1 MKKALFALML
11 GLSVLLMT
19 GCGNILKDGLVKV
32 DRSTFA
38 SPTSRGKVVGKAIY
52 SAWLITQ
59 QTDPEKAKE
68 AEKLYLQLTASPNG
82 TYDIGV
88 LNTMA
93 VSLLREAIGKKKDP
107 ATAALAT
114 SAILLLGH
122 VADDYAAKKLETST
136 AGEFVEGVI
145 LGIEE
150 AKSSQQLAA
159 IAELVAQY
167 QELKKEQEALKAA
180 EKIEKQKEKE
190 AAAEAAAEAQPE
202 VPAVTEE
209 EYVYKPFSCPG
220 GNCTFKDL
228 SKDASIAFQNGLAM
242 QLADY
247 VVHESRT
254 EPFTPTIEENLMEF
268 LLRMSKL
275 DEWGYAET
283 WLVID
288 SFVIKNGKLVEL
300 NFLLRQEEGNYI
312 KETCVSCAPPEYEEF
327 YAEKGLVKMK
337 AKK

>member
-11 GLSVLLMT
+11 GLSVLMMT

-32 DRSTFA
+32 DRSTFS

-52 SAWLITQ
+52 SAWLVAK
-59 QTDPEKAKE
+59 QTNPEKADE
-68 AEKLYLQLTASPNG
+68 AANLYLKLTASADG
-82 TYDIGV
+82 TYDLGV
-88 LNTMA
+88 LNSMGVA
-93 VSLLREAIGKKKDP
+93 LLREAISKKKDP

-114 SAILLLGH
+114 SALLLLGH
-122 VADDYAAKKLETST
+122 IADDYAAKKLETST

-150 AKSSQQLAA
+150 AKNSQQLAA
-159 IAELVAQY
+159 ISELVAQY
-167 QELKKEQEALKAA
+167 QELKKEQDALKAA

-190 AAAEAAAEAQPE
+190 AAAAAAAEAQPE

-228 SKDASIAFQNGLAM
+228 GKDARIAFQNGLAM

-254 EPFTPTIEENLMEF
+254 DAFTPTNEENLMEF
-268 LLRMSKL
+268 LLRMSEL
-275 DEWGYAET
+275 DTKGYSET

-288 SFVIKNGKLVEL
+288 AFQIKNGKLASIT
-300 NFLLRQEEGNYI
+300 FLLRQEDGSYI
-312 KETCVSCAPPEYEEF
+312 NETCVACAPTDYEDF
-327 YAEKGLVKMK
+327 YFEKGLIQ
-337 AKK
+337 KKEK